1 MKAFCW
7 HPHEGLR
14 PASNWRVDCGAMGP
28 SGLRS
33 LMILSALRNESRA
46 SGVWPGTGAIS
57 SATAAKVA
65 MII

>member
-1 MKAFCW
+1 
-7 HPHEGLR
+7 
-14 PASNWRVDCGAMGP
+14 
-28 SGLRS
+28 
-33 LMILSALRNESRA
+33 LRNESRA